1 VQNLDGGMPEGTDGL
16 LLKTPL
22 DAIKARIRFETKSPF
37 LDETFDVAISIF
49 SYGGVLI
56 AYGFNGG
63 VAASG
68 V

>member
-1 VQNLDGGMPEGTDGL
+1 LWRWL
-16 LLKTPL
+16 SA
-22 DAIKARIRFETKSPF
+22 DAIEARIRFETTPF
-37 LDETFDVAISIF
+37 LDETLMSPSQYSA
-49 SYGGVLI
+49 YGGVLI

>member
-1 VQNLDGGMPEGTDGL
+1 
-16 LLKTPL
+16 LK
-22 DAIKARIRFETKSPF
+22 RIETKSPF
-37 LDETFDVAISIF
+37 LDETLMSPSQYSAYS
-49 SYGGVLI
+49 GVLI

>member
-1 VQNLDGGMPEGTDGL
+1 MPEGTERL
-16 LLKTPL
+16 LLKTPH
-22 DAIKARIRFETKSPF
+22 DAIEEDSILKRIETKSPF
-37 LDETFDVAISIF
+37 LDETLMSPSQYSA
-49 SYGGVLI
+49 YGGVLI